1 MSAISLAHEAQLAR
15 ALEVAGA
22 ALAGRAPEAVPVDE
36 LAAVLYGQWYAVPNA
51 PAALLAAAASE
62 RSSRHTLPLAAILR
76 ATHPDAEVWEPAVV
90 VRSGLH
96 GTVVVRMEAA
106 AYGRWRVATSR
117 QT

>member
-22 ALAGRAPEAVPVDE
+22 TLAGRAPEAVPVDE

-76 ATHPDAEVWEPAVV
+76 ATHPDAEVWESAVV
-90 VRSGLH
+90 VREQRNADTGRHLQQQPVGLQ
-96 GTVVVRMEAA
+96 G
-106 AYGRWRVATSR
+106 
-117 QT
+117 